1 MWNHYEFIYFGGPR
15 IINLQ
20 RLELFSGLHSASF
33 KELYQTFKVS
43 SCDYTISKSG
53 DNNITWGPQTLDFE
67 NTRFFYIL
75 RMCCTAIAPFRSS
88 PRLAVACWL
97 SCCDPP
103 PRAPPPSPRPGS
115 RCPWRPPGRRRTNR
129 CWCWSRCTCIAAS
142 FIWNNKSQPRH
153 LIFLSAVSAAAWP
166 SSVDT
171 GAGAAPSTDTVT
183 SGLGTGAATLVSW
196 AGPSPDITKPVSIW
210 GSRSSRG
217 MDVFLSFFGGCFASS
232 AALNIDRY
240 GLKVYKMLEDV
251 LHGCCQLHQPPPSL
265 PRQFQILPPPSGLFA
280 TQNLL
285 FHSLFWVEQE
295 WVPET

>member
-129 CWCWSRCTCIAAS
+129 CWCWSRCTLR
-142 FIWNNKSQPRH
+142 RH
-153 LIFLSAVSAAAWP
+153 LSEIISPSLVTSSSCPPCPRRRGPAVSTPGPEPRPPLTLSPRGWEPELQHWSHGRGLHQTSPNQFLSGGPGQAEEWM
-166 SSVDT
+166 SS
-171 GAGAAPSTDTVT
+171 
-183 SGLGTGAATLVSW
+183 
-196 AGPSPDITKPVSIW
+196 
-210 GSRSSRG
+210 
-217 MDVFLSFFGGCFASS
+217 FLFSVV
-232 AALNIDRY
+232 AL
-240 GLKVYKMLEDV
+240 
-251 LHGCCQLHQPPPSL
+251 PL
-265 PRQFQILPPPSGLFA
+265 PLP
-280 TQNLL
+280 
-285 FHSLFWVEQE
+285 
-295 WVPET
+295 